1 MSLLR
6 TGISRVGAVSKR
18 NVQWMPNNEYY
29 LQFGPLNKTYSLRNA
44 QPESQTGGHSGTPTD
59 LQNPTKIKMPL
70 PGIGD
75 DMGGLTAGRDIFSPA
90 GVDFRQAVKT
100 FDVSN
105 DDPFHMLYMDDHSA
119 NMHTFQR
126 GEGAKKRRLETL
138 YMNFGPQH
146 PAAHGVLRMILEMA
160 GELIIRADPHI
171 GLLHRGTEKLIEYK
185 TYQQALPYFDRL
197 DYCSMM
203 CNEQAFALAV
213 EKLCNLEVPER
224 AAYIRT
230 MFGEITRILNH
241 TVGIGC
247 GALDIGAMTPFFWL
261 FEEREK
267 LYEIYE
273 RVCGA
278 RIHAAYVRPGGVQY
292 DLPLGLLDDIY
303 DWAINFSAR
312 LDECEEMLTENRI
325 WRHRTVDIGVVTAE
339 DAQNL
344 GMSGVMLRGSG
355 IKWDLRK
362 VAPYDAYDK
371 VDFDVPVGYRGD
383 CFDRYLIRMEEM
395 RQSLKIINQCLD
407 QMPAGPVK
415 CDDKKFTA
423 PSRRDMKESMEA
435 VIHHFKLYTEGYQ
448 VPPGSTYTAI
458 EAPKGE
464 FGVYLVSDGSSRP
477 YRCKIKAPGFAHLGA
492 MDHICAGLLL
502 PDVCAVIGT
511 LDIVFGEVDR

>member
-1 MSLLR
+1 M
-6 TGISRVGAVSKR
+6 
-18 NVQWMPNNEYY
+18 
-29 LQFGPLNKTYSLRNA
+29 GPDGEFMKLYEGKALMYQSNA
-44 QPESQTGGHSGTPTD
+44 PRKNINIPMA
-59 LQNPTKIKMPL
+59 IL
-70 PGIGD
+70 PAHD
-75 DMGGLTAGRDIFSPA
+75 DTELPA
-90 GVDFRQAVKT
+90 DHPDR
-100 FDVSN
+100 
-105 DDPFHMLYMDDHSA
+105 DDPFFMSKEDYDPVLLPHTGRYPEPEKFVR
-119 NMHTFQR
+119 NMQ
-126 GEGAKKRRLETL
+126 L
-138 YMNFGPQH
+138 NFGPQH
-146 PAAHGVLRMILEMA
+146 PAAHGVLRLVLQLD
-160 GELIIRADPHI
+160 GETVTRADPHI

-203 CNEQAFALAV
+203 CNEQAFSLAV
-213 EKLCNLEVPER
+213 EKMCNLEVPER

-241 TVGIGC
+241 TVGVGC

-303 DWAINFSAR
+303 DWSINYSAR

-339 DAQNL
+339 DALNL
-344 GMSGVMLRGSG
+344 GFSGVMLRGSG

-395 RQSLKIINQCLD
+395 RQSLRIINQCLD
-407 QMPAGPVK
+407 QMPGGPVK

-423 PSRRDMKESMEA
+423 PSRRDM
-435 VIHHFKLYTEGYQ
+435 
-448 VPPGSTYTAI
+448 
-458 EAPKGE
+458 
-464 FGVYLVSDGSSRP
+464 
-477 YRCKIKAPGFAHLGA
+477 
-492 MDHICAGLLL
+492 
-502 PDVCAVIGT
+502 
-511 LDIVFGEVDR
+511 